1 MTLYIPACQHREK
14 RIMSASEV
22 WTYASRHSG

>member
-14 RIMSASEV
+14 RIMSVSEV
-22 WTYASRHSG
+22 WTYA